1 MDQNDAIILASILSI
16 AKVILSFSLA
26 LLGKK
31 RLIGYWLSFVCF
43 IFFGVGIGLIIT
55 LCSPKKDNPNINF
68 EKISH
73 RRRTE
78 GNIFIVLGII
88 WVIVTILCFIIN
100 FIIKPGSIHTDE
112 LISIISVGIILNFPI
127 AFILFSRSK
136 KFGKKYPN
144 IRQKL

>member
-1 MDQNDAIILASILSI
+1 MDQNDAINLVLIFSIVD
-16 AKVILSFSLA
+16 VILSFPLA

-43 IFFGVGIGLIIT
+43 IFFRGIGLIIT

-78 GNIFIVLGII
+78 SNIFIVLGII
-88 WVIVTILCFIIN
+88 WVFVVILCS
-100 FIIKPGSIHTDE
+100 IIKPVPINTDE
-112 LISIISVGIILNFPI
+112 LIRTIAMGIIINFSI
-127 AFILFSRSK
+127 AYILLSRSK
-136 KFGKKYPN
+136 KFGKRLSEHPAEIIN
-144 IRQKL
+144 Q